1 MGTSSVTSPITFSGS
16 STFSSSFQQVLQRA
30 VSIASLPMQ
39 EVEAQVTTLQGQE
52 SDLSSLQGT
61 FSSFQNSLQ
70 DVASAV
76 TGNVSAS
83 SSNSGVVAAA
93 AQSNTLPGTYSIQV
107 SSIGSSTTTISG
119 AGSPAVTD
127 PTSKNISSSLNYTLT
142 VKGTPTTLTLT
153 SNSLDSLATAI
164 NDSNSGVSATVVNLG
179 SNASPDY
186 RLSVT
191 SNEWGADTIQLNDGA
206 KNLLSN
212 VQTGADAQYTVNG
225 NSTVLTST
233 SNQVTLAPG
242 LTATLVSASPGNTV
256 TITVA
261 ASEQALSTA
270 LSNFATAY
278 NSAVGALANE
288 HGQGG
293 GALTGQSLVYSL
305 GDALSQI
312 NQYTASSGSVMDLS
326 DLGLVLD
333 STGHLSFDAS
343 KFSGQTAAGIQQ
355 FLGSVSSSGFLQAAN
370 NALTSAADPT
380 SGLLASELTTIANE
394 ITTDNSK
401 VSDDQTRV
409 NTIQANLQAQL
420 SAADA
425 AIAVLQE
432 QNTYYTNLFQ
442 TENANHMAG
451 LM

>member
-1 MGTSSVTSPITFSGS
+1 M
-16 STFSSSFQQVLQRA
+16 
-30 VSIASLPMQ
+30 
-39 EVEAQVTTLQGQE
+39 
-52 SDLSSLQGT
+52 
-61 FSSFQNSLQ
+61 
-70 DVASAV
+70 VA
-76 TGNVSAS
+76 
-83 SSNSGVVAAA
+83 
-93 AQSNTLPGTYSIQV
+93 
-107 SSIGSSTTTISG
+107 
-119 AGSPAVTD
+119 
-127 PTSKNISSSLNYTLT
+127 
-142 VKGTPTTLTLT
+142 
-153 SNSLDSLATAI
+153 
-164 NDSNSGVSATVVNLG
+164 GVSATIVTLG
-179 SNASPDY
+179 SNSSPDY

-191 SNEWGADTIQLNDGA
+191 SSEWGADTIQLSDGT
-206 KNLLSN
+206 NNSLLSN

-233 SNQVTLAPG
+233 SNQITLAPG

-278 NSAVGALANE
+278 NSAVSALASE
-288 HGQGG
+288 HGQSG